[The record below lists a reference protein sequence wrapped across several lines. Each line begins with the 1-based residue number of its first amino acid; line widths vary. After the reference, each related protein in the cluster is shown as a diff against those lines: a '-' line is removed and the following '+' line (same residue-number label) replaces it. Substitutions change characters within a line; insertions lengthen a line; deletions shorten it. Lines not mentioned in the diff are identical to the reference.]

1 MEKLAYALWK
11 GDSPADAF
19 RERLLAKL
27 ASRLPTLGAENLAI
41 SVIDSDVAAG
51 GHLHMGARKPDAL
64 LTFWMEC
71 SQDRGPLEE
80 RIDYFSEKM
89 AGYLVVESRP
99 MVYDSP
105 VPPGERTPGFSLVG
119 FILPKEGISHD
130 AFVKQ
135 WYDVQRDTAIET
147 QSTFH
152 YVRNE
157 VVRPLT
163 PDAPPWNAIVE
174 EGFPSEALDSPHVFY
189 DADGSEE
196 RYQAH
201 LARMM
206 ASVEVFIDLE
216 NIDSHPMS
224 EYRF

>member
-1 MEKLAYALWK
+1 MV
-11 GDSPADAF
+11 S
-19 RERLLAKL
+19 
-27 ASRLPTLGAENLAI
+27 
-41 SVIDSDVAAG
+41 
-51 GHLHMGARKPDAL
+51 KPDAL
-64 LTFWMEC
+64 LTFWLEC

-80 RIDYFSEKM
+80 RIAYFSEKM

-99 MVYDSP
+99 MVYESP
-105 VPPGERTPGFSLVG
+105 VPPGERTPGFNLVG
-119 FILPKEGISHD
+119 FILPKAGMAHD
-130 AFVKQ
+130 AFVKH
-135 WYDVQRDTAIET
+135 WYEVQRDTAIET
-147 QSTFH
+147 QRSFN

-163 PDAPPWNAIVE
+163 AGAPPWNAIVE
-174 EGFPSEALDSPHVFY
+174 EGFPSEVLDDPHGFY

-196 RYQAH
+196 RYQAL

-206 ASVEVFIDLE
+206 ASVEAFIDMA

>member
-19 RERLLAKL
+19 RDRLLAKL
-27 ASRLPTLGAENLAI
+27 PTRLPALGALQITI
-41 SVIDSDVAAG
+41 SATDSDVDAG
-51 GHLHMGARKPDAL
+51 GDLHIGERRPDGL

-71 SQDRGPLEE
+71 CQDRGPIEE
-80 RIDYFSEKM
+80 YVALFTERM

-99 MVYDSP
+99 MVYESP

-119 FILPKEGISHD
+119 FIVPKPGMSQDE
-130 AFVKQ
+130 FVRL
-135 WYDVQRDTAIET
+135 WYDVQRDTATET

-163 PDAPPWNAIVE
+163 PDAPAWNAIVE
-174 EGFPSEALDSPHVFY
+174 EGFPGGALGDPLVFY
-189 DADGSEE
+189 DANGSQA
-196 RYQAH
+196 RYDAH

-206 ASVEVFIDLE
+206 ESVEQFIDMPA
-216 NIDSHPMS
+216 IDSHPMS

>member
-11 GDSPADAF
+11 GDTPADAF

-27 ASRLPTLGAENLAI
+27 PTRLPSLGAMKVAI
-41 SVIDSDVAAG
+41 STIDSDVAAG
-51 GHLHMGARKPDAL
+51 ASLHMGSRKPDAL

-80 RIDYFSEKM
+80 RIAYFSEKM

-99 MVYDSP
+99 MVHVSP
-105 VPPGERTPGFSLVG
+105 VPPGMRIPGFSLVG
-119 FILPKEGISHD
+119 FILPKKGISHE

-147 QSTFH
+147 QSTFN

-174 EGFPSEALDSPHVFY
+174 EGFPIEALGDPHVFY

-196 RYQAH
+196 RYQDY

-206 ASVEVFIDLE
+206 ESVEVFIDLE

>member
-1 MEKLAYALWK
+1 MEKLVYALWK
-11 GDSPADAF
+11 GDSSADAF
-19 RERLLAKL
+19 RDRLLYKL
-27 ASRLPTLGAENLAI
+27 ATRLPTLGAENLAI
-41 SVIDSDVAAG
+41 SAIDSDVAAG
-51 GHLHMGARKPDAL
+51 AKLHMGARKPDAI

-80 RIDYFSEKM
+80 RIDYFTESM

-99 MVYDSP
+99 MVFESP
-105 VPPGERTPGFSLVG
+105 VPPGERTPGFNLVG
-119 FILPKEGISHD
+119 FILPKPGMAHAD
-130 AFVKQ
+130 FVQ
-135 WYDVQRDTAIET
+135 HWYDVQRDTAIET
-147 QSTFH
+147 QTSFN

-174 EGFPSEALDSPHVFY
+174 EGFPTETLDSPHGFY
-189 DADGSEE
+189 DSDGSEE
-196 RYQAH
+196 RYQAQ

-206 ASVEVFIDLE
+206 ASVEAFIDME

>member
-1 MEKLAYALWK
+1 MEKLVYALWK

-19 RERLLAKL
+19 RDRLLAKL
-27 ASRLPTLGAENLAI
+27 ATRLPTLGAQSLTL

-51 GHLHMGARKPDAL
+51 AKFHRGERKPDAL
-64 LTFWMEC
+64 LSFWLEC

-80 RIDYFSEKM
+80 RIDYFTEKM

-99 MVYDSP
+99 MVFESP

-119 FILPKEGISHD
+119 FILPKEGISHEF
-130 AFVKQ
+130 FVER

-147 QSTFH
+147 QTTFH

-157 VVRPLT
+157 VVRALT
-163 PDAPPWNAIVE
+163 KDAPPWNAIVE
-174 EGFPSEALDSPHVFY
+174 EGFPTESLTSPHGFY
-189 DADGSEE
+189 DTDGSDE
-196 RYQAH
+196 RYEAQ

-206 ASVEVFIDLE
+206 ESVEAFIDLD